1 MCVKLSS
8 VFDREM
14 KAYYFTQVLK
24 QVINVKTMYPYYI
37 LETWTGIYRSIFSKR
52 VDQKRNGRR
61 STLLIIIM

>member
-24 QVINVKTMYPYYI
+24 QVINFKTMYPNYI
-37 LETWTGIYRSIFSKR
+37 LET
-52 VDQKRNGRR
+52 
-61 STLLIIIM
+61 